1 MQEAGLIFLIWNVR
15 DTTDLLNQ
23 ELYQIYSRYLSGSY
37 SLKDGDKEYAEYME
51 ALISLFNK
59 HSRHGTVSIANQ
71 SVAYIGVVW

>member
-37 SLKDGDKEYAEYME
+37 SLKEGDKEYEEYIE
-51 ALISLFNK
+51 ALISVFDKYANN
-59 HSRHGTVSIANQ
+59 GVVSIANQ
-71 SVAYIGVVW
+71 SVAYIGTIK